1 MSTVNPVA
9 SSTAPAPFVP
19 TAASAVAFEKC
30 RAELEEATKGP
41 LEPLNV
47 DIAYSVR
54 VMLTACGNAG
64 PYRAELA
71 KLGQDVVPTL
81 ETRAQALSY
90 AHALHQ
96 WTLETPSAVET
107 VAAEVI
113 EARRLLVSELE
124 LVQLRGIISNTAIKL
139 QGTTSYLAMAQDV
152 RAITSAFLASWDQ
165 VGPQIGG
172 NIQAVN
178 DAMVLADKLIGAVAE
193 AAEIKEKLK
202 GAALTR
208 LAAWTLAVHS
218 YRELQRG
225 ISYIRFHND
234 DAEQI
239 VPSLFDKAK
248 PRKKV
253 VEGEKPGE
261 DLGPLAAPAPVN
273 GNGSASPNAP
283 SAPITPSKP
292 FE

>member
-1 MSTVNPVA
+1 MSTVDPVV
-9 SSTAPAPFVP
+9 SSVAAVPFVP
-19 TAASAVAFEKC
+19 TAASAVAFEKHK
-30 RAELEEATKGP
+30 AEIEEATKGP

-47 DIAYSVR
+47 DIATSVR

-71 KLGQDVVPTL
+71 KLGQDVVPVL

-107 VAAEVI
+107 LAAEVM
-113 EARRLLVSELE
+113 EARRVLVSALE
-124 LVQLRGIISNTAIKL
+124 LVQLRGVIANTAIKL
-139 QGTTSYLAMAQDV
+139 QGTTSYVAMALDV
-152 RAITSAFLASWDQ
+152 RAISSAFIASWEQ
-165 VGPQIGG
+165 VGKQIGG
-172 NIQAVN
+172 DIQAVN
-178 DAMVLADKLIGAVAE
+178 DAMVLADKLISAVAA

-208 LAAWTLAVHS
+208 LAAWTLAVNS

-225 ISYIRFHND
+225 IGYIRFHND

-239 VPSLFDKAK
+239 APSLFDKAK

-253 VEGEKPGE
+253 VEGEKPAE
-261 DLGPLAAPAPVN
+261 DLGALVPPAPV
-273 GNGSASPNAP
+273 NGSASPNTPA
-283 SAPITPSKP
+283 SPIMPSKP